1 MSVYPLLQPN
11 PIVPRRF
18 WQQVYIANMLS
29 VLFCFLTVF
38 LLAVLLKNFG
48 WTATSPFIIGI
59 AILFLVIIFINQR
72 GFHKIGRLAF
82 CTIPV
87 LLTMFLT
94 VYMKSVEPQSYITY
108 FDSRY
113 ILLASTILPAI
124 VFRLEEKS
132 SLIISISIIAVC
144 LLLFDL
150 IHEVFGVGYYQK
162 GFDIKSYSFISYVV
176 AISFIILTCGIL
188 LLRSVT
194 EKAERLLVDQNHS
207 LIQQQF
213 EVKSQHEELLLQ
225 QEELMLSSEHLEA
238 ANRLIQRQKLDLER
252 YASTLEHSVQT
263 TTEELSKTNEVLV
276 KRNNDLM
283 QFSYTLSH
291 NLRGPVARLLGL
303 TNLAK
308 RSPQYGDINELIA
321 KSAQDLD
328 EVLKDLGQILDMGS
342 EIYAVKENVSL
353 MHEWNR
359 AVRLLADKIGDEST
373 IRVDFEQIDSIWG
386 VKAMVQSIFYNLLS
400 NALKYKSP
408 ERHLFIQ
415 VKSLLKSN
423 AAILEFSDNGIGIDL
438 EAYGKDIFKLYKRFH
453 ASTQGKGVGLYLVKM
468 QVESMNGTISVQSKV
483 NGGTTFRMTFFKEQI
498 GC

>member
-1 MSVYPLLQPN
+1 MTL
-11 PIVPRRF
+11 
-18 WQQVYIANMLS
+18 
-29 VLFCFLTVF
+29 F
-38 LLAVLLKNFG
+38 LLTVLLKDFG
-48 WTATSPFIIGI
+48 WSPTSPFIIGI
-59 AILFLVIIFINQR
+59 ATLFILIIFINQQ
-72 GFHKIGRLAF
+72 GFHKIGRLVF
-82 CTIPV
+82 CIAPV
-87 LLTMFLT
+87 LITMFLT
-94 VYMKSVEPQSYITY
+94 VYMKIVQPQSYITY

-132 SLIISISIIAVC
+132 SMIVSISTIAIC

-162 GFDIKSYSFISYVV
+162 GFELKSYNFISYVV
-176 AISFIILTCGIL
+176 GISFMILISGIFV
-188 LLRSVT
+188 LRSVT
-194 EKAERLLVDQNHS
+194 ERAERQLLEQNES
-207 LIQQQF
+207 LTLQQQ
-213 EVKSQHEELLLQ
+213 EVKRQHEELLLQ
-225 QEELMLSSEHLEA
+225 REELMLSSEHLEA

-252 YASTLEHSVQT
+252 YASNLEHSVQT
-263 TTEELSKTNEVLV
+263 TSNELSKTNEALV

-308 RSPQYGDINELIA
+308 RTPEYGDINELIA

-328 EVLKDLGQILDMGS
+328 EVLKDLGQILDMGT

-359 AVRLLADKIGDEST
+359 AMRLLADKISDDST
-373 IRVDFEQIDSIWG
+373 INVHFEDADTIWG

-415 VKSLLKSN
+415 VKSLAKTN
-423 AAILEFSDNGIGIDL
+423 ATIIEFSDNGIGIDL
-438 EAYGKDIFKLYKRFH
+438 ENYGKDVFKLYKRFH
-453 ASTQGKGVGLYLVKM
+453 AATHGKGVGLYLVKM
-468 QVESMNGTISVQSKV
+468 QVESMNGSISVQSKV
-483 NGGTTFRMTFFKEQI
+483 NVGTVFRMTFFK
-498 GC
+498 G